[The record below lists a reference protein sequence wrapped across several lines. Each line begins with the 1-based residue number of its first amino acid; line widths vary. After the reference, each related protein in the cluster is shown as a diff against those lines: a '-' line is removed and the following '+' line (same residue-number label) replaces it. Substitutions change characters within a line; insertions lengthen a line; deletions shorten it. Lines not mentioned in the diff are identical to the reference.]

1 MRFGAFFIL
10 ARMSLLDL
18 LGDYHSDNEEEET
31 NVIQETM
38 PDTIV
43 TVVENVQQG
52 EVLAV
57 KNDVRHPFLASL
69 PPPSSDPPNPAL
81 LDLLQQ
87 FQNQPNQS
95 FDLIQVS
102 SHATQ

>member
-1 MRFGAFFIL
+1 
-10 ARMSLLDL
+10 MSLLDL
-18 LGDYHSDNEEEET
+18 LGDYHSDHDEEET
-31 NVIQETM
+31 NVREESIAAETR
-38 PDTIV
+38 V
-43 TVVENVQQG
+43 TVVEGNVPQN
-52 EVLAV
+52 EVLVV

-69 PPPSSDPPNPAL
+69 PPPSSDSPNPAL

-102 SHATQ
+102 YYIAIK

>member
-1 MRFGAFFIL
+1 
-10 ARMSLLDL
+10 MSLLDL
-18 LGDYHSDNEEEET
+18 LGDYHSDHDEEET
-31 NVIQETM
+31 NVREETIAE
-38 PDTIV
+38 TIV
-43 TVVENVQQG
+43 TVVENVPQN
-52 EVLAV
+52 EVLVV

-69 PPPSSDPPNPAL
+69 PPPSSDSPNPAL

-102 SHATQ
+102 YYIAIK